1 MCEFETRLIAWIDGE
16 LDRSASRKMELHVER
31 CGACSAKA
39 ASYREVSCAFAA
51 YFELPVVP
59 PRSSRPLAAALAG
72 LVAAAAAAIILWVL
86 RPLPATLAPSQPKLA
101 ASPPAA
107 ALLKQPPIVAP
118 PSVTRTRRH
127 SSTNSVARAKLQP
140 VDPQPTIEIAIPA
153 DAMFPPGAFPTGFAF
168 AADLS
173 IRGDGSPEALRVRPA
188 TYLK

>member
-16 LDRSASRKMELHVER
+16 LDRSASRQMELHVAQ

-39 ASYREVSCAFAA
+39 ASYREVSRAFAA
-51 YFELPVVP
+51 YFELPVVAP
-59 PRSSRPLAAALAG
+59 GSSRPSAAALAG
-72 LVAAAAAAIILWVL
+72 LGAAAAAVIILWML
-86 RPLPATLAPSQPKLA
+86 RPLAATLPPPQPKLA
-101 ASPPAA
+101 VAPPAA
-107 ALLKQPPIVAP
+107 AFLKQPPAATP

-127 SSTNSVARAKLQP
+127 TANPVAAAKPQP

-153 DAMFPPGAFPTGFAF
+153 DAMFPPGAFPSGFAF